1 MVVWDRELYLLEASR
16 QLEDHIFNKPVQQHV
31 TSAVSQLISAKDLP
45 STAKLLVQPY
55 PDNPSSIFFQKSTR
69 PILLAAQLCQRSRPT
84 ERISEYLDYILQP
97 LVQNLSSYV
106 KDSTHALNILSDLN
120 SKPSFNPHLLFTLD
134 VVSLYTSIPHSDGL
148 KALNF
153 FLDSRLL
160 Q

>member
-1 MVVWDRELYLLEASR
+1 MD
-16 QLEDHIFNKPVQQHV
+16 QQHV
-31 TSAVSQLISAKDLP
+31 SSAVSLLISAKDLP
-45 STAKLLVQPY
+45 STAKLLVQPHPRQPLFY
-55 PDNPSSIFFQKSTR
+55 LLPKIHKANSPGR
-69 PILLAAQLCQRSRPT
+69 PIVSAVSCPT
-84 ERISEYLDYILQP
+84 ERIFEYLDYVLQP
-97 LVQNLSSYV
+97 IVQKLSSYV

-120 SKPSFNPHLLFTLD
+120 SKPSFNPHLFFTLD